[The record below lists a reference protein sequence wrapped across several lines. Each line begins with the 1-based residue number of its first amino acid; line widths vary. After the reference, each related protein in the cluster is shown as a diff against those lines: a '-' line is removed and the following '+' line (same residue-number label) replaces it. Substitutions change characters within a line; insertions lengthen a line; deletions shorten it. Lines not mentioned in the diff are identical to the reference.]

1 MVLNMFN
8 FDYYNPTRIMF
19 GTERIK
25 DLGTQL
31 PEDAKVLITY
41 GGGSAKRFGTIDEV
55 IQSLGKR
62 KYIEFGGI
70 EPNPHYDTLMKAVE
84 IVKAEKIDYL
94 IAVGGGSV
102 IDGTKFIAAAVYFE
116 GDAWETWIS
125 NAPLKQV
132 LPIGCVLTLPATGSE
147 MNGTAVISNTAL
159 NAKLSHKHPLLF
171 PRFAILDP
179 RKSYTLPTKQ
189 LANGV
194 VDAFVHVA
202 EQYLTYPVYGKV
214 QDRYAEGLMLT
225 LIEEGPKALKE
236 PENYDVRA
244 AIMWSATQALNG
256 LIGVGVPQDW
266 ASHRIGYYFTIHHGL
281 DHAQTLA
288 ILLPAVLDVQRENK
302 RLKLLQY
309 AERVWQLTEGS
320 EEERINSA
328 ITLTR
333 QFFENMGL
341 PTYLRAYGIPES
353 AIEEAINYLKRFNLL
368 PLGEHKDISVIEVR
382 KILSLSY

>member
-1 MVLNMFN
+1 MFN
-8 FDYYNPTRIMF
+8 FDYYNPTRIIF

-25 DLGTQL
+25 DLDL
-31 PEDAKVLITY
+31 HIPANANVLITY
-41 GGGSAKRFGTIDEV
+41 GGGSAKKFGTIDEV
-55 IQSLGKR
+55 KQALGSR
-62 KYIEFGGI
+62 NYIEFGGI
-70 EPNPHYDTLMKAVE
+70 EPNPHYETLMKAVN
-84 IVKAEKIDYL
+84 IVKSEKVDFL

-102 IDGTKFIAAAVYFE
+102 IDGTKFIAAAAYFE

-125 NAPLKQV
+125 NPPLDRV
-132 LPIGCVLTLPATGSE
+132 LPMGCVVTLPATGSE

-189 LANGV
+189 IANGV
-194 VDAFVHVA
+194 VDAFVHIA

-214 QDRYAEGLMLT
+214 QDRFAEGLMLT
-225 LIEEGPKALKE
+225 LIEEGPKALAE
-236 PENYDVRA
+236 PDNYHVRA
-244 AIMWSATQALNG
+244 TIMWSATQALNG
-256 LIGVGVPQDW
+256 LIGAGVPQDW

-288 ILLPAVLDVQRENK
+288 ILLPAVLDVQRESK

-309 AERVWQLTEGS
+309 AERVWGITQGS
-320 EEERINSA
+320 DDERINSA
-328 ITLTR
+328 IQLTR
-333 QFFENMGL
+333 KFFENMGL
-341 PTYLRAYGIPES
+341 PTYIRAYGIPES
-353 AIEEAINYLKRFNLL
+353 SIDEAINYLKRFNLL
-368 PLGEHKDISVIEVR
+368 PLGEHKNITTIEAR

>member
-1 MVLNMFN
+1 MFN
-8 FDYYNPTRIMF
+8 FDYYNPTRIIF
-19 GTERIK
+19 GSHRIK
-25 DLGTQL
+25 DL
-31 PEDAKVLITY
+31 DAQIPANARVLVTY
-41 GGGSAKRFGTIDEV
+41 GGGSAKKYGTMDEV
-55 IQSLGKR
+55 IQALGSR

-84 IVKAEKIDYL
+84 IVKTEQIDYL

-116 GDAWETWIS
+116 GDAWQAWIGS
-125 NAPLKQV
+125 TPIKKA
-132 LPIGCVLTLPATGSE
+132 LPVGCVLTLPATGSE
-147 MNGTAVISNTAL
+147 MNGTSVISNTAL
-159 NAKLSHKHPLLF
+159 NAKLSNKNPLLF
-171 PRFAILDP
+171 PQFAILDP
-179 RKSYTLPTKQ
+179 RKSYTLPPHQT
-189 LANGV
+189 ANGV
-194 VDAFVHVA
+194 VDAFIHVV

-225 LIEEGPKALKE
+225 LIEEGPKALVE

-266 ASHRIGYYFTIHHGL
+266 SSHRMGYYFTIYHGL

-288 ILLPAVLDVQRENK
+288 IILPAVLEIQKESK

-309 AERVWQLTEGS
+309 AERVWGLTDGS
-320 EEERINSA
+320 EEQRINHA
-328 ITLTR
+328 ISLTR
-333 QFFENMGL
+333 TFFEDMGI

-353 AIEEAINYLKRFNLL
+353 SIDEAIIYLEKFNLL
-368 PLGEHKDISVIEVR
+368 PLGEHKDIGVIEVR

>member
-1 MVLNMFN
+1 MFN
-8 FDYYNPTRIMF
+8 FDYYNPTRIIF
-19 GTERIK
+19 GSHRIK
-25 DLGTQL
+25 DL
-31 PEDAKVLITY
+31 DAQIPIDARVLVTY
-41 GGGSAKRFGTIDEV
+41 GGGSAKKHGTMDEV
-55 IQSLGKR
+55 IQALGAR

-84 IVKAEKIDYL
+84 IVKAEQIDYL

-116 GDAWETWIS
+116 GDAWQAWIGS
-125 NAPLKQV
+125 TPIKQA
-132 LPIGCVLTLPATGSE
+132 LPVGCVLTLPATGSE
-147 MNGTAVISNTAL
+147 MNGTSVISNTAL
-159 NAKLSHKHPLLF
+159 NAKLSNKNPLLF

-179 RKSYTLPTKQ
+179 RKSYTLPPHQT
-189 LANGV
+189 ANGV
-194 VDAFVHVA
+194 VDAFIHVV

-214 QDRYAEGLMLT
+214 QDRFAEGLMLT
-225 LIEEGPKALKE
+225 LIEEGPKALAE

-244 AIMWSATQALNG
+244 SIMWSATQALNG

-266 ASHRIGYYFTIHHGL
+266 SSHRMGYYFTIYHGL

-288 ILLPAVLDVQRENK
+288 IILPAVLEIKKESK

-309 AERVWQLTEGS
+309 AERVWGLTDGN
-320 EEERINSA
+320 EEQRINDA
-328 ITLTR
+328 INLTR
-333 QFFENMGL
+333 KFFEDMGI

-353 AIEEAINYLKRFNLL
+353 SIDEAIIYLEKFNLL
-368 PLGEHKDISVIEVR
+368 PLGEHKDIGVIEVR

>member
-1 MVLNMFN
+1 MFN
-8 FDYYNPTRIMF
+8 FDYYNPTHIMF

-31 PEDAKVLITY
+31 PENAKVLITY

-55 IQSLGKR
+55 VQALGKR
-62 KYIEFGGI
+62 EYIEFGGI
-70 EPNPHYDTLMKAVE
+70 EPNPHYDTLMKAVD

-116 GDAWETWIS
+116 NDAWETWIS

-225 LIEEGPKALKE
+225 LIEEGHKALKE
-236 PENYDVRA
+236 PENYDIRA

-320 EEERINSA
+320 EKERINSA

-341 PTYLRAYGIPES
+341 PTCLRAYGIPES

-368 PLGEHKDISVIEVR
+368 PLGEHKDISVIEAR